1 MEKIV
6 QNELIHGNYLEK
18 KIHIEDMTC
27 TLHIDKGI
35 VPYIK
40 KSDSENLGNS
50 HSQKDHILHSHMAYE
65 FFMIRDE
72 KVTILFDEEKT
83 FEKGSIV
90 IIKPNVKHRVVDP
103 WLGRTYSF
111 LFSVQKNR
119 LESEV
124 GLYSAFCDL
133 FDGDYFVTT
142 ASKDTASMVISFN
155 FASFKNNLNMMS
167 YCFHGLIAQLT
178 DTSVE
183 SHSDGQFIT
192 DSDSS
197 RLHKLNILI
206 NSYFN
211 QNISISEMAEE
222 LKISTRQLNRII
234 QKNYGCK
241 FRRLIISKRME
252 LASNLLL
259 ADKTLSIID
268 VAMRSGYNSAN
279 GFYAAFKDYFGCLPN
294 EYRDKHSTNQD

>member
-72 KVTILFDEEKT
+72 KVTILFDEEKN

-142 ASKDTASMVISFN
+142 ASKDTASMVISFD

-167 YCFHGLIAQLT
+167 YCFHG
-178 DTSVE
+178 
-183 SHSDGQFIT
+183 
-192 DSDSS
+192 
-197 RLHKLNILI
+197 
-206 NSYFN
+206 
-211 QNISISEMAEE
+211 
-222 LKISTRQLNRII
+222 
-234 QKNYGCK
+234 
-241 FRRLIISKRME
+241 LIISKRME